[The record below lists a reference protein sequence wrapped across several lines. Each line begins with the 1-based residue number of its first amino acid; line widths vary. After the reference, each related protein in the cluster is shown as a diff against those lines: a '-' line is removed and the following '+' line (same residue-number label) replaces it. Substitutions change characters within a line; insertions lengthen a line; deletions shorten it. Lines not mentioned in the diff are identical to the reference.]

1 MALSWAMSTQ
11 LGEGIDKEVHMKVKN
26 PLEPSSSS
34 FSLADLRSLVLLAL
48 NPRSPLGFWERWGLI
63 LWLEGAD
70 RGGLW

>member
-1 MALSWAMSTQ
+1 
-11 LGEGIDKEVHMKVKN
+11 MKVKN